1 MITFQEKSVMTSRE
15 RVLTAIRH
23 QEPDR
28 VPIDCGAMRSTGI
41 QAVAYNRLKRYLDV
55 TGGHTR
61 VFDMIQ
67 QLAEPEQ
74 FYLDRFH
81 IDAINAGREFPSAL
95 WKDWV
100 LPDGSS
106 CEVPQCIDVRRQGE
120 EWVCCDN
127 EGEPVARMIKGANYF
142 SQERYPLDC
151 ADWASLL
158 PDFEAQMIRVCWG
171 GLAEPIYQGGL
182 TDENLP
188 RIAAHV
194 RHLRRTTDKATMIA
208 FGANLFEWA
217 SYLRRMDN
225 FLSDLVLEPAQAEL
239 LLDRL
244 VEAHLAG

>member
-1 MITFQEKSVMTSRE
+1 MIAIQKTSVMTSRE
-15 RVLTAIRH
+15 RVLTAISHR
-23 QEPDR
+23 EPDR

-41 QAVAYNRLKRYLDV
+41 QAIAYNRLKQYLGVSD
-55 TGGHTR
+55 GHTR

-81 IDAINAGREFPSAL
+81 IDVINAGRDCPSAR
-95 WKDWV
+95 WKQWT

-106 CEVPQCIDVRRQGE
+106 CEIPECIDVRR
-120 EWVCCDN
+120 
-127 EGEPVARMIKGANYF
+127 EGEDWICYDNAGEAVARMIKGASYF

-151 ADWASLL
+151 ADWPALL
-158 PDFEAQMIRVCWG
+158 PNFAEQMVRVCWG

-182 TDENLP
+182 TDDNLP

-194 RHLRRTTDKATMIA
+194 RHLRQTTDKATMIA
-208 FGANLFEWA
+208 YGANLFEWA

-225 FLSDLVLEPAQAEL
+225 FLSDLVLEP
-239 LLDRL
+239 
-244 VEAHLAG
+244 